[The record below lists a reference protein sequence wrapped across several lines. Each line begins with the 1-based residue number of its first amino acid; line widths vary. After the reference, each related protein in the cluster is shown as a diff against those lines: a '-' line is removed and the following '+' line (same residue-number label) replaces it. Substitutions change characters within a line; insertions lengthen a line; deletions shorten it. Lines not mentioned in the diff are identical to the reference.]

1 MRYYKY
7 IIHSYRCVLGFM
19 ANGEVQ
25 EILNFSLH
33 DSKIFA
39 ILRALSGKK
48 VMKQKT
54 EKGTDRNEQ
63 RNDNSLCNGWFG
75 YGNSC
80 FAYAKLS
87 NQRLFRFCRESYLS
101 KVSFSCRKI
110 FYDLQSFD
118 KKVVNSKKNTKQ
130 SDNE

>member
-1 MRYYKY
+1 MRYYRY

-25 EILNFSLH
+25 IFLNFSLH
-33 DSKIFA
+33 DSMVFA

-63 RNDNSLCNGWFG
+63 RNDNSLCDDRFG
-75 YGNSC
+75 
-80 FAYAKLS
+80 
-87 NQRLFRFCRESYLS
+87 
-101 KVSFSCRKI
+101 
-110 FYDLQSFD
+110 
-118 KKVVNSKKNTKQ
+118 
-130 SDNE
+130 